1 MLSFIMML
9 LGMSFLSNQWIGVL
23 CMIACAAAIKLA
35 SKSFLRVVRRMR
47 WLFISILLVYA
58 FATPGE
64 YISNFPVSFAPTY
77 EGLQFGL
84 LQIAK
89 LLIALASLSI
99 LLTSS
104 TNAQLMAGLYCLLS
118 PLKLLGLNVG
128 RFTARL
134 LLTLDYVEELALEKT
149 FKLQF
154 NQLDA
159 IHLTTENVTI
169 DKIVVLQQFPF
180 TIADKLV
187 LCTLA
192 FGALAMLALGVSA

>member
-1 MLSFIMML
+1 M
-9 LGMSFLSNQWIGVL
+9 
-23 CMIACAAAIKLA
+23 
-35 SKSFLRVVRRMR
+35 
-47 WLFISILLVYA
+47 
-58 FATPGE
+58 
-64 YISNFPVSFAPTY
+64 
-77 EGLQFGL
+77 
-84 LQIAK
+84 
-89 LLIALASLSI
+89 
-99 LLTSS
+99 
-104 TNAQLMAGLYCLLS
+104 
-118 PLKLLGLNVG
+118 
-128 RFTARL
+128 
-134 LLTLDYVEELALEKT
+134 EELALEKT